1 MELDFTRLN
10 SLAFMKKEASK
21 KPSET
26 LKGEG
31 EYKTPIEVKK
41 PLETLTEGLEG
52 INTLQREAD
61 RKKQDIGRSLAI
73 CREYQKT
80 SSQLQTEILKGV
92 RAGEDIY
99 SLFLKAVKAISL
111 MTSNTVFYSQ
121 IEGDIRA
128 IYGQGLLDPLP
139 LQIELQ
145 QVQDRLKRLR
155 EAEERELEADSRER
169 IKRAVTAHENRIA
182 ELEALIAKG
191 AESKASQQGEAYNGP
206 KSLTQN
212 QKK

>member
-1 MELDFTRLN
+1 
-10 SLAFMKKEASK
+10 
-21 KPSET
+21 
-26 LKGEG
+26 
-31 EYKTPIEVKK
+31 
-41 PLETLTEGLEG
+41 
-52 INTLQREAD
+52 
-61 RKKQDIGRSLAI
+61 
-73 CREYQKT
+73 
-80 SSQLQTEILKGV
+80 
-92 RAGEDIY
+92 
-99 SLFLKAVKAISL
+99 

-145 QVQDRLKRLR
+145 QVQERLKRLR

-191 AESKASQQGEAYNGP
+191 AECELRKYFLHSREALIAKGAESKAS
-206 KSLTQN
+206 
-212 QKK
+212 